1 MASMQ
6 WISIQPRNPDF
17 SFNFKRKAWHM
28 LGLLAPAFF
37 YFDPMRLTGMPFAHP
52 TKIVG
57 LGLNLFLLLSLVV
70 VDLLRFRVES
80 VNNLFVKVAGPLLKT
95 QELEKMNATV
105 PYLTATF
112 LLFCFSQ
119 DLIAGLACTFLMIGD
134 PTAAYIGGRF
144 GRVRFWNGKSLEGML
159 GFFLAGLLAAVLF
172 GLLHSFLA
180 LKGYPN
186 SVHQGFTLFGI
197 DALTFIV
204 MLTAGAG
211 AAAVTEFFSTNRL
224 NGFLDD
230 NLEVPLAGG
239 LAMALAAYLMDAP
252 LSSIFFDPAQLFAR
266 S

>member
-1 MASMQ
+1 MQ
-6 WISIQPRNPDF
+6 WIRIEPPKSDF

-37 YFDPMRLTGMPFAHP
+37 YFDPMRLTGLPFDHS
-52 TKIVG
+52 TKIIG
-57 LGLNLFLLLSLVV
+57 LGLNLFLLVFLVI
-70 VDLLRFRVES
+70 VDLLRFRDDS
-80 VNNLFVKVAGPLLKT
+80 VNDLFVKVAGPLLKK
-95 QELEKMNATV
+95 QELRKMNATV

-112 LLFCFSQ
+112 LLFCFTQ

-134 PTAAYIGGRF
+134 PVAAYVGGRF

-159 GFFLAGLLAAVLF
+159 GFFLAGTTAALLF

-180 LKGYPN
+180 AQGLPN
-186 SVHQGFTLFGI
+186 SVHQGFTLFDNGRWLFAGMI
-197 DALTFIV
+197 
-204 MLTAGAG
+204 TAGAM

-239 LAMALAAYLMDAP
+239 VAMALAAYLMDVP
-252 LSSIFFDPAQLFAR
+252 LSSIFFDPAHLFAR

>member
-1 MASMQ
+1 MQ
-6 WISIQPRNPDF
+6 WIQIQERNPDF

-37 YFDPMRLTGMPFAHP
+37 YFDPMRFTGIPFEHA
-52 TKIVG
+52 TKITG
-57 LGLNLFLLLSLVV
+57 LSVNLFLLVFLVI
-70 VDLLRFRVES
+70 VDLLRFRNDR
-80 VNNLFVKVAGPLLKT
+80 VNELFVKVAGPLLKT
-95 QELEKMNATV
+95 QELKKMNATV

-134 PTAAYIGGRF
+134 PVAAYVGGRF

-159 GFFLAGLLAAVLF
+159 GFFLAGTLAAVLF
-172 GLLHSFLA
+172 GLLHSFLSA
-180 LKGYPN
+180 QGYPN
-186 SVHQGFTLFGI
+186 SVRQGFTLFGNDWVRFVI
-197 DALTFIV
+197 LIA
-204 MLTAGAG
+204 AGAA
-211 AAAVTEFFSTNRL
+211 AAAVTEFFSTNRM

-239 LAMALAAYLMDAP
+239 LAMALAAYLMDMP
-252 LSSIFFDPAQLFAR
+252 LSSVFFDPAYLLAR

>member
-1 MASMQ
+1 MAAMQ
-6 WISIQPRNPDF
+6 WIRIEERKEDF
-17 SFNFKRKAWHM
+17 LFNFKRKAWHM

-37 YFDPMRLTGMPFAHP
+37 YFDPMRLTSLPFDHA

-57 LGLNLFLLLSLVV
+57 LGLNLFLLVFLVI
-70 VDLLRFRVES
+70 VDLLRFRFEG
-80 VNNLFVKVAGPLLKT
+80 VNTLFVRVAGPLLKT
-95 QELEKMNATV
+95 QELKKMNATV

-112 LLFCFSQ
+112 LLFCFCQ

-134 PTAAYIGGRF
+134 PMAAYIGGRF

-159 GFFLAGLLAAVLF
+159 GFFLAGLLAAGLF

-180 LKGYPN
+180 AQGWPN
-186 SVHQGFTLFGI
+186 SVHQGLTLFDN
-197 DALTFIV
+197 DALRFVV
-204 MLTAGAG
+204 MITVGAA

-224 NGFLDD
+224 AGFLDD

-239 LAMALAAYLMDAP
+239 LAMALSAYLMDVP
-252 LSSIFFDPAQLFAR
+252 LSNIFFDAAHLFAR